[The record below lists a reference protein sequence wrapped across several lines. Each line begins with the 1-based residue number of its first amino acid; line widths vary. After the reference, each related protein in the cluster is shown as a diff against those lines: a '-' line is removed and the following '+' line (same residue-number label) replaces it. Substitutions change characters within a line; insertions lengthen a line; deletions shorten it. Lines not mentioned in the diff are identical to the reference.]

1 MGRSGQVE
9 RTAPSCAVSEGFR
22 RRSRPEQRALG
33 GPQSGSRCSPCPGV
47 GWRGPAGTAQLA
59 ACPSSL
65 SGCPIAAA
73 EKLAKSHEKQQPP
86 AGESAKSGSSSDR
99 TLRWVEEA
107 TAPAGTLPPSAR
119 ACERVPCA
127 RTCAVFA
134 CACVYISTCS
144 RVHVQLCM
152 RVLCSHVRVR
162 AFPCVPTCAEACVRA
177 QCRLCVHVCISMC
190 LCARACAVFACA
202 VCSSCARPCIASWGC
217 RWRPV
222 AGLTGQSRQ
231 PHSQCGS
238 VAHAPTPPPR
248 PLCPVSPGTAGLME
262 MRVPSGRG
270 ALPSGG
276 TRALRLLPSR
286 LGLRHRA
293 LGPAAHG
300 AVAPA
305 AS

>member
-9 RTAPSCAVSEGFR
+9 RTAPSCAASEGFR
-22 RRSRPEQRALG
+22 RRPRPEQRALG

-86 AGESAKSGSSSDR
+86 AGDSAKSGSSSDR

-107 TAPAGTLPPSAR
+107 TAPAGALPPSAR

-127 RTCAVFA
+127 RACAVFA
-134 CACVYISTCS
+134 CACVYISTRS

-162 AFPCVPTCAEACVRA
+162 AFPCVPTSAEACVRA
-177 QCRLCVHVCISMC
+177 QCRLCVHVCACVCRVCVCCVQFVCEALHC
-190 LCARACAVFACA
+190 LLGV
-202 VCSSCARPCIASWGC
+202 
-217 RWRPV
+217 
-222 AGLTGQSRQ
+222 
-231 PHSQCGS
+231 S
-238 VAHAPTPPPR
+238 VAASCGAHRTVTSAAFAVRVRGTRAHPAAA

-276 TRALRLLPSR
+276 TGALRLLPSR

-293 LGPAAHG
+293 FGPAAHG

-305 AS
+305 AF

>member
-127 RTCAVFA
+127 RACAVFA

-162 AFPCVPTCAEACVRA
+162 AFPCVPTCAEACVRVCA
-177 QCRLCVHVCISMC
+177 CECVSVMNVYAVRGALCVSPCLSVVCVHVCDVCAYIGVGVMRVRAHTCAHMC
-190 LCARACAVFACA
+190 ECVGVMS
-202 VCSSCARPCIASWGC
+202 VCM
-217 RWRPV
+217 
-222 AGLTGQSRQ
+222 
-231 PHSQCGS
+231 QCGGACVVGS
-238 VAHAPTPPPR
+238 RNHGLPGFGGGWS
-248 PLCPVSPGTAGLME
+248 LPVGC
-262 MRVPSGRG
+262 
-270 ALPSGG
+270 
-276 TRALRLLPSR
+276 
-286 LGLRHRA
+286 
-293 LGPAAHG
+293 
-300 AVAPA
+300 
-305 AS
+305 